1 MLLLLPLSAALGWSL
16 SPVQHSISFAR
27 PLSRV
32 RRHGPSND
40 CLLGNR
46 YTAAQTADRCSA
58 EGVAS
63 RCRSTPAAPSMT
75 ASSNL
80 KGFDEFVRT
89 NPLTDRFA
97 VKDFHHV
104 EFICGDAKS
113 LAAHWCLAL
122 GMQPVAHS
130 NLMTGNKHYASHV
143 ISSGSVRFVLT
154 APYSSSASAKASEGT
169 HAPSADGKHAESEWE
184 PSTLPNPSHS
194 ADEMHAFFA
203 KHGVSA
209 CAVGVHVEDAAV
221 AYEQAVAAGAVS
233 RTSPRSSPDGDC
245 VVSEVLLYGDTV
257 LRFVSGEAVEESS
270 SHFLPGYVASLPRS
284 SARTFG
290 IERIDHLVGN
300 VPKLEQTR
308 QYLETLSG
316 FHEFAEFTADDV
328 GTVDSG
334 LNSVVL
340 ASNNENVLLPL
351 NEPTHGSK
359 RKSQIL
365 TYLEQHNGPG
375 VQHIALKT
383 DDIFGTIR
391 AIREMHAQG
400 GGLELMDPP
409 RPQYYATLRDRLGHD
424 VLSAEQASACESLGI
439 LADADEQGVLLQI
452 FTKPVGDR
460 STLFFEIIQRVGCTI
475 DPETGAETAQRP
487 GCGGFGKGNFREL
500 FRAIEE
506 YETRAGINIVDEV
519 DQKK

>member
-221 AYEQAVAAGAVS
+221 AYEQARS
-233 RTSPRSSPDGDC
+233 RMRTRRSMRAC
-245 VVSEVLLYGDTV
+245 T
-257 LRFVSGEAVEESS
+257 
-270 SHFLPGYVASLPRS
+270 HTQ
-284 SARTFG
+284 SARTDARTHKHTCMGVALMFLLPALLA
-290 IERIDHLVGN
+290 LVCASVGHRLRALL
-300 VPKLEQTR
+300 VLQR
-308 QYLETLSG
+308 TLS
-316 FHEFAEFTADDV
+316 
-328 GTVDSG
+328 
-334 LNSVVL
+334 
-340 ASNNENVLLPL
+340 
-351 NEPTHGSK
+351 
-359 RKSQIL
+359 I
-365 TYLEQHNGPG
+365 
-375 VQHIALKT
+375 VQ
-383 DDIFGTIR
+383 R
-391 AIREMHAQG
+391 Q
-400 GGLELMDPP
+400 
-409 RPQYYATLRDRLGHD
+409 
-424 VLSAEQASACESLGI
+424 
-439 LADADEQGVLLQI
+439 
-452 FTKPVGDR
+452 
-460 STLFFEIIQRVGCTI
+460 
-475 DPETGAETAQRP
+475 
-487 GCGGFGKGNFREL
+487 
-500 FRAIEE
+500 
-506 YETRAGINIVDEV
+506 
-519 DQKK
+519 